1 MNAGQ
6 NANVGQNRSPPRRT
20 APSTVTKPEG
30 LLSDY
35 PLSSVLI
42 AVGLGLAVGM
52 VLGGILAKP
61 TTPAASFATRAE
73 LAAEQFG
80 RQALSAITGVLPQ
93 SLSKH
98 IPSQG

>member
-1 MNAGQ
+1 MSDRQKTSGGQ
-6 NANVGQNRSPPRRT
+6 NKSPPRRT
-20 APSTVTKPEG
+20 VARAVEKPDG
-30 LLSDY
+30 LVSDY

-42 AVGLGLAVGM
+42 AVGLGLAVGV
-52 VLGGILAKP
+52 VLGGILGRP
-61 TTPAASFATRAE
+61 TTPAPSFGKRAE

-98 IPSQG
+98 IPS